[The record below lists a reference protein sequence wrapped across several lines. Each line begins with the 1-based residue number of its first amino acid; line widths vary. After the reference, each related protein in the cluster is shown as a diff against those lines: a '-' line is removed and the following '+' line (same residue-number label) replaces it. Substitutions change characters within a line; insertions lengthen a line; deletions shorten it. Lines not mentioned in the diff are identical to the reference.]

1 MSEAARG
8 IRRILDDP
16 SFEKLGP
23 EQFRIL
29 RLALS
34 ELDTLTHELNTVN
47 KRLERS
53 VSLHQVN
60 VLLDEIQRLKKE
72 VRKLHDLS
80 G

>member
-1 MSEAARG
+1 MSEATQG

-16 SFEKLGP
+16 SFDKLGP

-34 ELDTLTHELNTVN
+34 ELDSLAHELNTVN

-60 VLLDEIQRLKKE
+60 VLLEEIQKLKKE
-72 VRKLHDLS
+72 IVILK